1 MTGPDYQTRYQWPT
15 ALAPERYFALIDADT
30 ERMLEMGER
39 GLDADVP
46 SCPGWTVADV
56 LGHQA
61 MVYAHKVRVMADNG
75 WPDPWPP
82 AEFRDRPPIEFL
94 REAKDDLF
102 QEFARHDVAEQ
113 TTTFG
118 DDTTVM
124 FWVRRMALEVAV
136 HRNDA
141 ELAHHAAT
149 AIPDDLACDGVDE
162 ILQVM
167 LHGNWAEWGAK
178 TEHPVDA
185 VVAIETGGHR
195 WRCDV
200 TEAVVDVVA
209 ESAEPAD
216 ATVTG
221 EPSDVF
227 RWLWGRAGDEAVQ
240 IAGDATA
247 VAELR
252 LRLAEAGQ

>member
-1 MTGPDYQTRYQWPT
+1 MNGLTYQWPT
-15 ALAPERYFALIDADT
+15 ALEPDRYFALIDADT
-30 ERMLEMGER
+30 ERMLAMGER

-56 LGHQA
+56 VGHQA
-61 MVYAHKVRVMADNG
+61 MVYAHKVRVMADNA

-82 AEFRDRPPIEFL
+82 AELPDRPPLEFL

-124 FWVRRMALEVAV
+124 FWARRMALEVAV
-136 HRNDA
+136 HRTDA
-141 ELAHHAAT
+141 ELAHDAAT
-149 AIPDDLACDGVDE
+149 TIPDDLARDGVDE

-178 TEHPVDA
+178 TQHPVDSTI
-185 VVAIETGGHR
+185 AIETGGVR

-200 TEAVVDVVA
+200 SEAVVDVVA
-209 ESAEPAD
+209 GSTEPAN
-216 ATVTG
+216 ATVSG
-221 EPSDVF
+221 RPSDVF
-227 RWLWGRAGDEAVQ
+227 LWLWGRAEGDAVQ
-240 IAGDATA
+240 VEGDRAA
-247 VAELR
+247 VAEFR
-252 LRLAEAGQ
+252 ERLAEAGQ